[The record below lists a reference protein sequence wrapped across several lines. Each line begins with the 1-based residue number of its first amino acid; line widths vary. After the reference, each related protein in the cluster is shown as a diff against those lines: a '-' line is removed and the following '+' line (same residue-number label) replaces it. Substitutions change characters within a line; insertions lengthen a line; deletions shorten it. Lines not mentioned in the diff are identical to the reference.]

1 MNQRVLIIAEAGVN
15 HNGDLDMAKK
25 LVVAAASAGADIVKF
40 QTFSAERLV
49 TQAAQKAEYQK
60 QTTGSH
66 ESQFEMLQRLEL
78 TKNMHEE
85 LIAECQKQNIQFL
98 STAFDTQSVDMLTA
112 LGSEL
117 FKIPSGEITNLPY
130 LHHIGNLRKSVILSS
145 GMATL
150 SEILDAL
157 VALESAGTP
166 RNSITVLHCTT
177 EYPAPMKDVNL
188 RAMLTIRDRLGV
200 RVGYSDHTLG
210 IEVSIAAVAMGATI
224 IEKHLTLDR
233 QLPGPDHRASL
244 EPSEFKEMVTS
255 IRNIEKALGDGIKR
269 PSSSELKNIPIARKS
284 LVSQSNIRAG
294 ELFSEKNLTTKRPGF
309 GISPMRWNEVIGK
322 IAKRDF
328 NSDELIEL

>member
-1 MNQRVLIIAEAGVN
+1 MNANVLIIAEAGVN
-15 HNGDLDMAKK
+15 HDGDLQKAKE
-25 LVVAAASAGADIVKF
+25 LILAAASAGADIVKF

-60 QTTGSH
+60 QITGSH

-85 LIAECQKQNIQFL
+85 LMEECQKYSIQFL
-98 STAFDTQSVDMLTA
+98 STAFDIHSVDMLAA
-112 LGSEL
+112 LGLEL

-130 LHHIGNLRKSVILSS
+130 LRHIGGLRKSVILSS

-150 SEILDAL
+150 SEVLDAL
-157 VALESAGTP
+157 VVLENAGTP

-177 EYPAPMKDVNL
+177 EYPAPIKDVNL

-210 IEVSIAAVAMGATI
+210 TEVAIAAIAMGATV

-244 EPSEFKEMVTS
+244 ESGEFQKMVAG
-255 IRNIEKALGDGIKR
+255 IRNIEQALGDGIKR

-284 LVSQSNIRAG
+284 LVCQSSIRAG
-294 ELFSEKNLTTKRPGF
+294 ELFSEKNLTTKRPGS

-322 IAKRDF
+322 IAKRNFD
-328 NSDELIEL
+328 SDELIEI